1 MASLKAETKR
11 AFLQSLYDAVVD
23 ETARVDLASGAQVAD
38 TPIVTLEE
46 ALKAF
51 QRMGFNALKN
61 GKLSLGSSGLGHEVR
76 FAAPPQIEGF
86 RAFGQVEV
94 YGLAQEFREVYADAR
109 VTLAAQGNTEP
120 DDATI
125 FSVMMSDDRLQ
136 TVTSLQRDFLLLR
149 WGQGY

>member
-1 MASLKAETKR
+1 MAALKAETKR
-11 AFLQSLYDAVVD
+11 AFLQSLFDAVED

-38 TPIVTLEE
+38 VPIVTLNE

-61 GKLSLGSSGLGHEVR
+61 SKLSMGTSGLGHEVR
-76 FAAPPQIEGF
+76 WASPPQLDGF

-94 YGLAQEFREVYADAR
+94 YGMAQEFREVYADAL
-109 VTLAAQGNTEP
+109 VTLSAQGNDTP

-125 FSVMMSDDRLQ
+125 FAVMMSDDRLT
-136 TVTSLQRDFLLLR
+136 TVTSLQKDYTLLR
-149 WGQGY
+149 WSQRY